1 LPGKC
6 RNGVVVA
13 FVTSAFFLGEW
24 RTANLLHVLYIG
36 RFRKVSRE
44 KKFSGHHLEWSKD
57 GIRVALCFY
66 LNLILDQSVDFFI
79 PTTDVVCP
87 FSRPK
92 SKKEKKRVP
101 YLRTKWS

>member
-36 RFRKVSRE
+36 RFRKVSR
-44 KKFSGHHLEWSKD
+44 KKSFLDITWNGAKMELEWPCVS
-57 GIRVALCFY
+57 I
-66 LNLILDQSVDFFI
+66 
-79 PTTDVVCP
+79 
-87 FSRPK
+87 
-92 SKKEKKRVP
+92 
-101 YLRTKWS
+101 